1 MVEMITLLKKIIC
14 GWPMQQVCYVS
25 ILLLSKYSE
34 VIKKI
39 VPLDLTSYLVKREF
53 DSPYN
58 DISIVQKKV
67 VYILG
72 TFEYS

>member
-14 GWPMQQVCYVS
+14 GCPMQQVCYVS
-25 ILLLSKYSE
+25 MLLLSKYNE
-34 VIKKI
+34 VIKKV

-58 DISIVQKKV
+58 DKHSSEKSCI
-67 VYILG
+67 YIRDIRI
-72 TFEYS
+72 